1 MRTFIVSGKDAG
13 KRVDRFIMGE
23 LDGLLYPLLLKTF
36 RKRDVK
42 VNGSRVKGNYILSA
56 GERVEIYLSDDILN
70 KNKNVNIPVVYE
82 DDNILIV
89 DKPKDIPVQDEKDVS
104 IEKLLR
110 AAKPSDT
117 ASNDFPALCHRL
129 DRNTSGLLLLAK
141 NQQVLEIIFEKFKS
155 REIKKTYRCVVI
167 GCPEK
172 PFAELNAF
180 LVKNPDN
187 SLVKI
192 YNKKVPGS
200 VPIQTNYRVVETN
213 GSLSLLEVELVTGR
227 THQIRAHM
235 AFAGFP
241 VLGDGKYGKNSI
253 NRKYGFK
260 KQLLQ
265 STCLEFP
272 FTTDA
277 SILNY
282 LKGKSFTLPVKS
294 LEEIIS
300 GRVYY

>member
-1 MRTFIVSGKDAG
+1 M
-13 KRVDRFIMGE
+13 
-23 LDGLLYPLLLKTF
+23 
-36 RKRDVK
+36 
-42 VNGSRVKGNYILSA
+42 
-56 GERVEIYLSDDILN
+56 
-70 KNKNVNIPVVYE
+70 
-82 DDNILIV
+82 
-89 DKPKDIPVQDEKDVS
+89 
-104 IEKLLR
+104 
-110 AAKPSDT
+110 
-117 ASNDFPALCHRL
+117 
-129 DRNTSGLLLLAK
+129 AK

-155 REIKKTYRCVVI
+155 REIKKTYRCIII

-180 LVKNPDN
+180 LVKNPEN